1 MRSSAAFVAGAV
13 AGAVDTSLTMPL
25 DTIKTQMQLKRY
37 SSPLAC
43 SRSIIKA
50 DGVHGLYYGFRPFL
64 LQASGKAAV
73 RFFMY
78 ENICAAVDRA
88 GFERSRAPAKWS
100 MACGMG
106 AGLCEALFWTAPT
119 ERLKVLRQAAA
130 GTGTGGGSTTVMTVV
145 REQGIGGL
153 YVGALPTALRQAT
166 STAIRFS
173 TLAHIKRV
181 VCGAL
186 GYDAKAAPSWL
197 TFLAG
202 GTAGSVS
209 AVLNNPIDVVKSRI
223 QSYAARATPKIATHT
238 SFCLTLPPSHVCP
251 SAVELTAR
259 SLHVSATCSRRMASL
274 HLVRA
279 SKLAA
284 CASSSRRPS
293 SSPSS
298 TRWWCGSRS
307 GRNRG
312 SRRGSRGPSSAP
324 RIPPRDTRPRSP
336 PPRPPRAEAASGELG
351 RADG

>member
-1 MRSSAAFVAGAV
+1 MPASRFAKRRPAPLSPSLSLARLIRLARRVCVRSSAAFVAGAV

-238 SFCLTLPPSHVCP
+238 HPF
-251 SAVELTAR
+251 A
-259 SLHVSATCSRRMASL
+259 
-274 HLVRA
+274 
-279 SKLAA
+279 
-284 CASSSRRPS
+284 
-293 SSPSS
+293 
-298 TRWWCGSRS
+298 
-307 GRNRG
+307 
-312 SRRGSRGPSSAP
+312 
-324 RIPPRDTRPRSP
+324 
-336 PPRPPRAEAASGELG
+336 
-351 RADG
+351 

>member
-1 MRSSAAFVAGAV
+1 MPSSRFAKRRPAPLSPSLSLPRLIRLARRVCVRSSAAFVAGAV

-238 SFCLTLPPSHVCP
+238 SFC
-251 SAVELTAR
+251 
-259 SLHVSATCSRRMASL
+259 
-274 HLVRA
+274 
-279 SKLAA
+279 
-284 CASSSRRPS
+284 
-293 SSPSS
+293 
-298 TRWWCGSRS
+298 
-307 GRNRG
+307 
-312 SRRGSRGPSSAP
+312 
-324 RIPPRDTRPRSP
+324 
-336 PPRPPRAEAASGELG
+336 
-351 RADG
+351 